1 MDYQEIASIIL
12 IFITLQATE
21 GFVQRGGERLFE
33 RMEDAIQNVRQK
45 LKGDTFAE
53 QTLERA
59 IENPESEERRAALQD
74 VLIEKMGKDNSFIES
89 LKQLIQYVK
98 QADTNQV
105 LALSQRSVAIGGD
118 VKESTIITGD
128 NNLIGGISQSIR
140 ASDGSTISGVNQISK
155 EAKDIEKKE

>member
-1 MDYQEIASIIL
+1 MDYQEISTIVMT
-12 IFITLQATE
+12 FIALQVSE

-53 QTLERA
+53 QTLEHA
-59 IENPESEERRAALQD
+59 IEKPESEERRAALQQ
-74 VLIEKMGKDNSFIES
+74 VLIEKMERDNSFFEI

-128 NNLIGGISQSIR
+128 NNLIGGISQSIT
-140 ASDGSTISGVNQISK
+140 ASGSSSINGVNQIAK
-155 EAKDIEKKE
+155 ETKEIEEKE